1 MNQFTDL
8 DGPDLPD
15 VERLALKALRRWL
28 APTVAVRVDTPTE
41 PLKSLPLVVA
51 HRVPSGGGRDADLI
65 DRATLSVECHA
76 ADRAQA
82 SELARAVRKVLPFAG
97 RHGFGDD
104 TGYLATTTVL
114 VEPWPTTDG
123 PDHFVF
129 TATFRALAR
138 PRRME

>member
-1 MNQFTDL
+1 MNQYAPDL
-8 DGPDLPD
+8 NVPDLPD

-28 APTVAVRVDTPTE
+28 TGVTVRVDTPPD
-41 PLKSLPLVVA
+41 PLATLPLVVA
-51 HRVPSGGGRDADLI
+51 HRVAGAAGADPTLI
-65 DRATLSVECHA
+65 DRATLTVECHSD
-76 ADRAQA
+76 DRATA
-82 SELARAVRKVLPFAG
+82 SELARAVRAVLPYAG

-129 TATFRALAR
+129 TLTVRCLAR
-138 PRRME
+138 PRRG

>member
-1 MNQFTDL
+1 MNTFAPDVNV
-8 DGPDLPD
+8 PDLPD

-28 APTVAVRVDTPTE
+28 SPTVTVRVDTPE
-41 PLKSLPLVVA
+41 DPLRSLPLVVA
-51 HRVPSGGGRDADLI
+51 HRIASASGADPTLV
-65 DRATLSVECHA
+65 DRATMSVECHSS
-76 ADRAQA
+76 DRAQA
-82 SELARAVRKVLPFAG
+82 SELARAVRALLPYAG

-129 TATFRALAR
+129 TLTARVLAR
-138 PRRME
+138 PRRG